1 MWEQFIG
8 QRGFT
13 LDRLATLCRVADHGG
28 IMAAARHGL
37 DMNRAADQG
46 IAEGRQSQYSRQIA
60 ELEKFL
66 SGTGQVRL
74 LDRRRRPAELTP
86 EGLELARLVRS
97 FLCGLEDYVAQQRA
111 GDRRLVIGAGERLIQ
126 WLLMPTML
134 PALRE
139 KFPQISVL
147 FLNRQ
152 TQDIVKGLEESSL
165 DLGLLRKGALKG
177 TNLAHAGSWWETY
190 HFFLSSDVRPKLPLP
205 PKVTDLG
212 PYPLAVLEGA
222 GETRAA
228 VVRLFE
234 RAGICPNIQL
244 ECSSLTQ
251 VAQAVEMGYAAFLP
265 HLAISRCGPKIQ
277 AHRIPGLEELDT
289 EQTLAWNP
297 DRTIYRP
304 LILEVI
310 RVLTGV

>member
-1 MWEQFIG
+1 
-8 QRGFT
+8 
-13 LDRLATLCRVADHGG
+13 
-28 IMAAARHGL
+28 
-37 DMNRAADQG
+37 
-46 IAEGRQSQYSRQIA
+46 
-60 ELEKFL
+60 
-66 SGTGQVRL
+66 
-74 LDRRRRPAELTP
+74 
-86 EGLELARLVRS
+86 
-97 FLCGLEDYVAQQRA
+97 
-111 GDRRLVIGAGERLIQ
+111 
-126 WLLMPTML
+126 
-134 PALRE
+134 
-139 KFPQISVL
+139 
-147 FLNRQ
+147 
-152 TQDIVKGLEESSL
+152 
-165 DLGLLRKGALKG
+165 
-177 TNLAHAGSWWETY
+177 
-190 HFFLSSDVRPKLPLP
+190 
-205 PKVTDLG
+205 
-212 PYPLAVLEGA
+212 
-222 GETRAA
+222 